1 MTLIMKLSNTLILFF
16 CVFTQAFSQT
26 FTLSELKRMVK
37 MKEND
42 FVTLVSNKGFT
53 SYKMKDEGDFEKSMT
68 FVLKK
73 SDTIEK
79 SISWDSYMFGESI
92 HVRFDTRNIDD
103 FKTIENQIVNLNL
116 KVKFVKNDKWENG
129 VEYSLITYLMD
140 RYEVSLWKEGG
151 GFIISVALWKNK
163 N

>member
-1 MTLIMKLSNTLILFF
+1 MRLINTLFF
-16 CVFTQAFSQT
+16 VFFAFSQT
-26 FTLSELKRMVK
+26 FGQTFTLLELKKMVK
-37 MKEND
+37 MKEKD
-42 FVTLVSNKGFT
+42 FVALVTNKGFT
-53 SYKMKDEGDFEKSMT
+53 SYKMRDEGAYEKSMT

-140 RYEVSLWKEGG
+140 KYEVSLWKEGG

>member
-1 MTLIMKLSNTLILFF
+1 MRLIHTLFF
-16 CVFTQAFSQT
+16 AFFVFSQTLGQT
-26 FTLSELKRMVK
+26 FTLSELKKMVK
-37 MKEND
+37 MKEKD
-42 FVTLVSNKGFT
+42 FVAFVTNKGFNP
-53 SYKMKDEGDFEKSMT
+53 YKMRDEGAYEKSMA

-103 FKTIENQIVNLNL
+103 FKTIENQIINLNL

-129 VEYSLITYLMD
+129 VEYSLITYIMD
-140 RYEVSLWKEGG
+140 KYEVSLWKEGG

-163 N
+163 K

>member
-1 MTLIMKLSNTLILFF
+1 MRLLKTLLFLFF
-16 CVFTQAFSQT
+16 AFSQTFGQT
-26 FTLSELKRMVK
+26 FTLSELKKMVK
-37 MKEND
+37 MKEKD
-42 FVTLVSNKGFT
+42 FVAKVTNKGFT
-53 SYKMKDEGDFEKSMT
+53 SYKMRDEGAYEKSMT

-92 HVRFDTRNIDD
+92 HVRFDTDNIDD

-129 VEYSLITYLMD
+129 VEYSLITYIMD
-140 RYEVSLWKEGG
+140 KYEVSLWKEGG
-151 GFIISVALWKNK
+151 GFIISVGLWKK
-163 N
+163 

>member
-1 MTLIMKLSNTLILFF
+1 MRIFNTLFF
-16 CVFTQAFSQT
+16 VFIVFSQTFGQT
-26 FTLSELKRMVK
+26 FTLSELKKMVK
-37 MKEND
+37 MKEKD
-42 FVTLVSNKGFT
+42 FVALVTKKGFT
-53 SYKMKDEGDFEKSMT
+53 SYKMRDEGAYEKSMA
-68 FVLKK
+68 FVFKK

-140 RYEVSLWKEGG
+140 KYEVSLWKEGG

>member
-1 MTLIMKLSNTLILFF
+1 MRLINTLFF
-16 CVFTQAFSQT
+16 VFFAFSQTFGQT
-26 FTLSELKRMVK
+26 FTLSELKKMVK
-37 MKEND
+37 MKEKD
-42 FVTLVSNKGFT
+42 FVTLVTKKGFT
-53 SYKMKDEGDFEKSMT
+53 SYKMRDEGAYEKSMT

-116 KVKFVKNDKWENG
+116 QVKFVKNDKWENG

-140 RYEVSLWKEGG
+140 KYEVSLWKEGG